1 MPTIQTTPPPA
12 TAPEPKTPPPL
23 HTTPS
28 YGVAQSHHDATDA
41 FFTCEPAR
49 RFIFRSALDK
59 PSTETLSITNNSP
72 ETLLYKVKT
81 NEHRTYAVKSGSGL
95 IEPHTTAEVQIIQRP
110 LRAFPRAQ
118 DVARHRFLVVAAPIS
133 STPKRSGTKSDG
145 AADLWNLV
153 PHNAVRKRT
162 LGVVVKQS
170 AFYIPLEQLVTFK
183 PATLAFVPSTNPNG
197 SCCSHLDITN
207 ISEYPIVF
215 KMKTTNQMGYV
226 VRPRVGIIDPHQ
238 RERIELSSQPKS
250 KRMDI
255 NGEIT
260 ANPIVPVSRPTSHD
274 KFKLEVAAVHSENLL
289 GNVTPQDLWPRVLA
303 GDVSTM
309 LFPVLRN
316 ADPRKLSP
324 SELPDHAAHRLQ
336 DAFKRLNSSAGK
348 LQLSSSFV
356 DTLEDVL
363 FWTPKVLRLRA
374 ENEAE
379 HQPSILHLSN
389 ISDKTLL
396 YRIVT
401 VNTGLYEIYPQK
413 DIIAPYDS
421 LNVSVSVQNM
431 KFSSKNW
438 DSLSDEASIEVT
450 SIDLKPGD
458 DLNKDENDLNDM
470 WAAVSQK
477 DVMKVKFDVQI
488 RNVL

>member
-1 MPTIQTTPPPA
+1 MLSTPPQSPV
-12 TAPEPKTPPPL
+12 PEPKTPPSL
-23 HTTPS
+23 HNAKS
-28 YGVAQSHHDATDA
+28 YNVAQSHGDASET
-41 FFTCEPAR
+41 FFTCDPPR

-59 PSTETLSITNNSP
+59 VSTEKLKITNNSP

-81 NEHRTYAVKSGSGL
+81 NEHRTYAVKSGCGL
-95 IEPHTTAEVQIIQRP
+95 IEPHTTAEVQVIQRP

-118 DVARHRFLVVAAPIS
+118 EVARHRFLVVAAPIS
-133 STPKRSGTKSDG
+133 SAPNRSAATSKA

-153 PHNAVRKRT
+153 PDSAVRKRA

-183 PATLAFVPSTNPNG
+183 PTTLAFVPSTNPNG
-197 SCCSHLDITN
+197 SCCSHLDVTN
-207 ISEYPIVF
+207 ISEFPIVF

-226 VRPRVGIIDPHQ
+226 VRPRVGIIDPKQ
-238 RERIELSSQPKS
+238 TFRIELSSQPKS

-260 ANPIVPVSRPTSHD
+260 ANPIVPVSRPTSFD

-289 GNVTPQDLWPRVLA
+289 GNVTPQDLWPRVWA
-303 GDVSTM
+303 GDISTV

-324 SELPDHAAHRLQ
+324 SELPDRAAHRLQ
-336 DAFKRLNSSAGK
+336 DAFKKMNANGGAGRLM
-348 LQLSSSFV
+348 LSSTFL

-374 ENEAE
+374 ENDADQ
-379 HQPSILHLSN
+379 QPSILHLSN
-389 ISDKTLL
+389 LSEKTLL

-401 VNTGLYEIYPQK
+401 KNKGLYEIYPQK
-413 DIIAPYDS
+413 DIISAYDS
-421 LNVSVSVQNM
+421 LNVNVNIQNL
-431 KFSSKNW
+431 KFSSDKW
-438 DSLSDEASIEVT
+438 ESLADEAWIEVAN
-450 SIDLKPGD
+450 IDLKPD
-458 DLNKDENDLNDM
+458 EDLNKDENDLDDM
-470 WAAVSQK
+470 WLAVPQK
-477 DVMKVKFDVQI
+477 DILKVKFDVQI
-488 RNVL
+488 RNVI